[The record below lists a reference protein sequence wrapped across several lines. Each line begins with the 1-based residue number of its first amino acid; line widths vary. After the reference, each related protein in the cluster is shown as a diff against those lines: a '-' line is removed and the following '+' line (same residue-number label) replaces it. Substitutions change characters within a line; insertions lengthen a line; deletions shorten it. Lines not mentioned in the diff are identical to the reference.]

1 MTEPV
6 ILVTGFEP
14 FNGAAVNPSAELI
27 NRLAAETPAHVRLY
41 TATLPVVS
49 QTAADLLKQLLAEIQ
64 PDALLSLGEARGRS
78 AINIEQQGFNELN
91 FRIPDNSGVTITDQ
105 PIVRAGPA
113 CYSATFPAQAIRDA
127 IRENGIPAVLS
138 DNAGRYLCNQI
149 LYQGLHW
156 AATTRPLM
164 LCGFIHL
171 PSLPEQMAHVDEPK
185 PTMALSLQVAAMRTA
200 LVVIAE
206 AVRHGQTAV
215 IS

>member
-6 ILVTGFEP
+6 ILLTGFEP
-14 FNGAAVNPSAELI
+14 FNGASINPSAEVI
-27 NRLAAETPAHVRLY
+27 RTLATSTLADMHLH

-49 QTAADLLKQLLAEIQ
+49 QTAADHLQRLLAEIQ

-78 AINIEQQGFNELN
+78 AISIEQQGFNELN
-91 FRIPDNSGVTITDQ
+91 FRIPDNSGVILTDQ
-105 PIVRAGPA
+105 SIVVAGPA
-113 CYSATFPAQAIRDA
+113 CYPSTFPAQAIRDA
-127 IRENGIPAVLS
+127 IREQGIPAVLS

-164 LCGFIHL
+164 RCGFIHL
-171 PSLPEQMAHVDEPK
+171 PSLPEQMAYVDTPQ
-185 PTMALSLQVAAMRTA
+185 PTMALSLQVDAVRAA
-200 LVVIAE
+200 LGVIAE
-206 AVRHGQTAV
+206 AVRHRQTAV